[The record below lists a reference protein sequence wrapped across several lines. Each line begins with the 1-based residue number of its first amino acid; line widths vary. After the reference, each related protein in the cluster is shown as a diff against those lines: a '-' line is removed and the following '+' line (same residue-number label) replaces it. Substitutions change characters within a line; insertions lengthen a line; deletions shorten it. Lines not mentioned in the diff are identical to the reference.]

1 MEDKK
6 MDELEKVE
14 KLRSRAN
21 VTYDEAR
28 DALRACDGDLLDAM
42 VYLEKL
48 GKVDAPRQSV
58 VTTSADTSGSYQDV
72 TARVTSS
79 ERKAD
84 ANAFSG
90 SFGHFVK
97 TICQKLSDNFLRIE
111 QDDKELLTA
120 PLWAVLIVFMI
131 TNAFMLVA
139 IVVSLFFG
147 CRYSICGKDDLSK
160 VNEVMGRFSDA
171 ATTLK
176 EGRKAENNEE
186 ENKED

>member
-48 GKVDAPRQSV
+48 GKVDAPRQSF

-111 QDDKELLTA
+111 QDDKELLASPTA
-120 PLWAVLIVFMI
+120 RR
-131 TNAFMLVA
+131 VA
-139 IVVSLFFG
+139 PAYRLSDGLRAPPEGVVSN
-147 CRYSICGKDDLSK
+147 R
-160 VNEVMGRFSDA
+160 V
-171 ATTLK
+171 T
-176 EGRKAENNEE
+176 EGMSEI
-186 ENKED
+186 